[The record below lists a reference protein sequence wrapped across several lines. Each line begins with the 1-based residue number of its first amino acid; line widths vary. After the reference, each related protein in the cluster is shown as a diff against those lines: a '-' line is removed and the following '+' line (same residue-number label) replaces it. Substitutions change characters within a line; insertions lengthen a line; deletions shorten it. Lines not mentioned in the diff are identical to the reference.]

1 MDQLTLE
8 DAIPEP
14 SAPSFPESAELGSFL
29 ESAEP
34 CDTAVPSAPCLDEG
48 TEKAFAAPRAVS
60 RDASTA
66 AVIERA
72 HDDTIAQGMLAQACP
87 TLTVLL
93 YRRGSYFIK
102 RSKAPEP
109 GSSFG

>member
-1 MDQLTLE
+1 MDHLTFE

-14 SAPSFPESAELGSFL
+14 SAPSFPESAELSSFL

-34 CDTAVPSAPCLDEG
+34 CDTAIPSAPCLEER
-48 TEKAFAAPRAVS
+48 TEKAYVAPRAAS

-72 HDDTIAQGMLAQACP
+72 HDDTIAEGMLAQVCLA
-87 TLTVLL
+87 LTVRL
-93 YRRGSYFIK
+93 
-102 RSKAPEP
+102 
-109 GSSFG
+109 

>member
-1 MDQLTLE
+1 LDQLTFE
-8 DAIPEP
+8 DTIPEP
-14 SAPSFPESAELGSFL
+14 SAPSFPESAELSSFL

-34 CDTAVPSAPCLDEG
+34 CDTAIPSALCLEEG
-48 TEKAFAAPRAVS
+48 AEKAYAAPRASS
-60 RDASTA
+60 RDVSTA
-66 AVIERA
+66 PVIERA
-72 HDDTIAQGMLAQACP
+72 HDDTIAQGMLAQVCP

-93 YRRGSYFIK
+93 YRRGIYFVK